1 MFKGSIEFHQ
11 NIGNLYRIILKGK
24 FFQMELVHNPS
35 ALNDSKQAE
44 ECMSL
49 DLHGRPTTMAK
60 HMEGK
65 GRSKDG
71 TTEGLCLG
79 RVHETKVEIRG
90 HYIMLENDDE
100 ATACRNYD
108 DVDDAEVNEFE
119 CRSRCRMQMIRVML
133 VI

>member
-1 MFKGSIEFHQ
+1 MPNRVLPKH
-11 NIGNLYRIILKGK
+11 NLYRMILIKILKGQ

-60 HMEGK
+60 HMERK

-71 TTEGLCLG
+71 TTEG
-79 RVHETKVEIRG
+79 
-90 HYIMLENDDE
+90 
-100 ATACRNYD
+100 
-108 DVDDAEVNEFE
+108 VNMGLNPKF
-119 CRSRCRMQMIRVML
+119 L
-133 VI
+133 FF